1 MIIVFIQHILHLE
14 IVLDRLRS
22 AGLTVKTEKVV
33 FATQEISFLGHLV
46 SAVGVRIDPERTWA
60 IREFPCPRDVK
71 VISRFVGMANF
82 YHKFIPH
89 FADVAAPLNA
99 LRKKRG

>member
-1 MIIVFIQHILHLE
+1 
-14 IVLDRLRS
+14 VLDRLRS

-33 FATQEISFLGHLV
+33 FSTQEISFLVYLV
-46 SAVGVRIDPERTWA
+46 SAAVVRIDPEITTA
-60 IREFPCPRDVK
+60 IRDFPCPRDVK
-71 VISRFVGMANF
+71 GISHFVGMANF
-82 YHKFIPH
+82 FHKFIPH

>member
-1 MIIVFIQHILHLE
+1 M
-14 IVLDRLRS
+14 LDRLRS
-22 AGLTVKTEKVV
+22 AGLTVITEKVL

-46 SAVGVRIDPERTWA
+46 SAAVVRINPERTRA
-60 IREFPCPRDVK
+60 IRNFPCQRDVK
-71 VISRFVGMANF
+71 GISRFVGMANF
-82 YHKFIPH
+82 FHKFIPH